1 MLRSFDGTEPDIHDS
16 AYVDPAAVVIGD
28 VTLEAEASVWPNVT
42 LRGDHGPIV
51 LEEGANVQDNAVIHE
66 GARVGPYA
74 TVGHT
79 AIVHNAEVRERG
91 LVGMGATV
99 LDRSVVG
106 ERAMVGA
113 NSLVAEDTD
122 VEPNTLYAGTPA
134 EKVKEV
140 EDSPWAYA
148 GDRYVQLS
156 REHMEGS
163 EPVVAHGACVPV
175 TCARARTSP
184 AITGPGSA
192 TAAALPGDGTPRSSG
207 DDSRQSV
214 NVGFDT
220 TADRTSRGC

>member
-1 MLRSFDGTEPDIHDS
+1 MIRSFDGTEPDVHET

-51 LEEGANVQDNAVIHE
+51 LREGANVQDNAVLHE
-66 GARVGPYA
+66 GAEIGPYA

-106 ERAMVGA
+106 EEAKVGA
-113 NSLVAEDTD
+113 NSLVTEDSEI
-122 VEPNTLYAGTPA
+122 EPSTLYAGVPA
-134 EKVKEV
+134 EKIKEV
-140 EDSPWAYA
+140 EASPWAYA

-156 REHMEGS
+156 REHMESS
-163 EPVVAHGACVPV
+163 E
-175 TCARARTSP
+175 R
-184 AITGPGSA
+184 
-192 TAAALPGDGTPRSSG
+192 LD
-207 DDSRQSV
+207 
-214 NVGFDT
+214 
-220 TADRTSRGC
+220 

>member
-1 MLRSFDGTEPDIHDS
+1 MVSRALRGPTNVCSTARAPTSHCYHRRASPAGVIRSFDGTEPNIHDS

-28 VTLEAEASVWPNVT
+28 VTLEAESSVWPNAT
-42 LRGDHGPIV
+42 LRGDHGPVI
-51 LEEGANVQDNAVIHE
+51 LEEGANVQDNAVLHE

-140 EDSPWAYA
+140 EESPWAYA

-156 REHMEGS
+156 REHMEDS
-163 EPVVAHGACVPV
+163 EPV
-175 TCARARTSP
+175 
-184 AITGPGSA
+184 
-192 TAAALPGDGTPRSSG
+192 
-207 DDSRQSV
+207 
-214 NVGFDT
+214 
-220 TADRTSRGC
+220 DR

>member
-1 MLRSFDGTEPDIHDS
+1 MIRSFDGTEPEVHET

-51 LEEGANVQDNAVIHE
+51 LREGANVQDNAVLHE
-66 GARVGPYA
+66 GAEIGPYA

-106 ERAMVGA
+106 EEAMVGA
-113 NSLVAEDTD
+113 NSLVTEDSEI
-122 VEPNTLYAGTPA
+122 EPSTLYAGVPA
-134 EKVKEV
+134 EKIKKV
-140 EDSPWAYA
+140 EASPWAYA

-156 REHMEGS
+156 REHMESS
-163 EPVVAHGACVPV
+163 E
-175 TCARARTSP
+175 R
-184 AITGPGSA
+184 
-192 TAAALPGDGTPRSSG
+192 LD
-207 DDSRQSV
+207 
-214 NVGFDT
+214 
-220 TADRTSRGC
+220 

>member
-1 MLRSFDGTEPDIHDS
+1 MLRSFDGVEPTVHED

-51 LEEGANVQDNAVIHE
+51 LREGANVQDNAVLHE
-66 GARVGPYA
+66 GAEIGPYA

-106 ERAMVGA
+106 EEAMVGA
-113 NSLVAEDTD
+113 NSLVTEDSEI
-122 VEPNTLYAGTPA
+122 EPSTLYAGVPA
-134 EKVKEV
+134 EKIKEV
-140 EDSPWAYA
+140 EASPWAYA

-156 REHMEGS
+156 REHMESS
-163 EPVVAHGACVPV
+163 E
-175 TCARARTSP
+175 R
-184 AITGPGSA
+184 
-192 TAAALPGDGTPRSSG
+192 LD
-207 DDSRQSV
+207 
-214 NVGFDT
+214 
-220 TADRTSRGC
+220 